1 MSTKKAT
8 TTHREI
14 PEKAYKNIP
23 FLKSP
28 DARVIRMLSEYLE
41 PLSRFRRLKIRDTI
55 VFFGSARN
63 MNLKAA
69 EERLEAAKRAL
80 SDQSN
85 GSGTSRRLRKL
96 EGEVK
101 RAEAQ
106 VEMGRYYE
114 DAVKLSE
121 MLTRWSKEIGRANGQ
136 RFVVCSGGGPGIM
149 QAANKGAVRAGGLSI
164 GLNISLPHEQYPNSY
179 ITPDLNFEFHYFFMR
194 KFWFVYLAKA
204 LVVFPG
210 GFGTLDELMEVLT
223 LLQTDKIRKKMT
235 VLIYGTKYWKKVLN
249 FDYLIEAGAIDRS
262 DLELFSFADDP
273 ETAFKLLTREL
284 RKNYYDNEQ

>member
-8 TTHREI
+8 ASHPEI

-23 FLKSP
+23 FLNSP
-28 DARVIRMLSEYLE
+28 DARMIRMLSEYLE
-41 PLSRFRRLKIRDTI
+41 PLSRFRRKRIKDTV

-63 MNLKAA
+63 SSLKEA
-69 EERLEAAKRAL
+69 EDRLMKAEQAVLSLSKKRN
-80 SDQSN
+80 DP
-85 GSGTSRRLRKL
+85 RRMKKL
-96 EGEVK
+96 EGDLRSA
-101 RAEAQ
+101 RAQLKMAH
-106 VEMGRYYE
+106 YYE

-121 MLTRWSKEIGRANGQ
+121 MLTRWAKEISDHQGQ

-149 QAANKGAVRAGGLSI
+149 QAANKGAIGANGLSI
-164 GLNISLPHEQYPNSY
+164 GLNISLPHEQYPNPF

-223 LLQTDKIRKKMT
+223 LLQTGKIKKRMT
-235 VLIYGTKYWKKVLN
+235 VVIYGSEYWKRVLD
-249 FDYLIEAGAIDRS
+249 FDYLIEAGAISRD
-262 DLELFSFADDP
+262 DMKLFSFADDP
-273 ETAFKLLTREL
+273 ETAFKILTREL
-284 RKNYYDNEQ
+284 RKNYYNDHE